1 MKMERIYHWEQSW
14 SWDSQG
20 ERRDTPMGEELS
32 FQQMVLGLLEMH
44 TKRMNLDPELTLY
57 TKMK

>member
-1 MKMERIYHWEQSW
+1 
-14 SWDSQG
+14 
-20 ERRDTPMGEELS
+20 MGEELS
-32 FQQMVLGLLEMH
+32 FQQTVLGLLEMH